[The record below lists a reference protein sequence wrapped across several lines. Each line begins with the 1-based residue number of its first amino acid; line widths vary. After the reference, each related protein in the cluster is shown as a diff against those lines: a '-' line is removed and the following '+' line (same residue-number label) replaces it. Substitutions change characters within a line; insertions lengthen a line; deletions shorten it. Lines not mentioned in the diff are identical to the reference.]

1 MNQNKI
7 VLEEIAK
14 GLDMGIQSIE
24 SVKGHIDSPKM
35 KETVQRQEM
44 DYQNSINKA
53 NVLSRTLEEH
63 QHTSSAIETAFL
75 KSMIKMK
82 TMMNDSD
89 EHIAKMLI
97 QGSNMLIIDLNKIKN
112 DYVNHSDVS
121 TYIEDLLAAEQKHID
136 ALKPFL

>member
-7 VLEEIAK
+7 VLEEISK

-24 SVKGHIDSPKM
+24 AVKTHIENTAMQVVVEK
-35 KETVQRQEM
+35 QEN
-44 DYQNSINKA
+44 DYHLSIEKA
-53 NVLSRTLEEH
+53 NQLSKDMDEH
-63 QHTSSAIETAFL
+63 QGTGKAIETAFL

-82 TMMNDSD
+82 TMVDDSD
-89 EHIAKMLI
+89 AHIAKMLV

-112 DYVNHSDVS
+112 DYVNQHEV
-121 TYIEDLLAAEQKHID
+121 TQYIENLLESEQKHID